1 MNVWLIYAHPI
12 WVTAVIIFIML
23 LVMLEIGY
31 WLGRW
36 RQHMTS
42 EREIVSGD
50 IALTSMYAILG
61 LVMAFTYSFTISRA
75 DNRKQS
81 IIAEANALGTAFLR
95 ADFVAEPNRTELRTL
110 LRGYTETRLI
120 SSGDGASMKRMQK
133 VLDNSLQLQ
142 SELWPITVRI
152 IEEGSHGAIDSLIVQ
167 SINEVI
173 DMHSI
178 RVASAFDRLPIAIF
192 WLLLFNASVV
202 LAVSGYNKGLMKNMN
217 RLRMTALVLVLT
229 AVMMTIIDFDRGLD
243 GFVKTSQQPIIDVL
257 ASMDNAILDN
267 K

>member
-1 MNVWLIYAHPI
+1 MNVWLIYTHPI
-12 WVTAVIIFIML
+12 WVTAIILFIML

-50 IALTSMYAILG
+50 IALTAMYAILG

-75 DNRKQS
+75 DNRRQS

-95 ADFVAEPNRTELRTL
+95 TDFVTEPNRTELRTL
-110 LRGYTETRLI
+110 LREYAKTRLV
-120 SSGDGASMKRMQK
+120 SSEEGSSMKK
-133 VLDNSLQLQ
+133 IKKFLDNSLHLQ
-142 SELWPITVRI
+142 SELWPVTVRI

-178 RVASAFDRLPIAIF
+178 RVAAAFDHLPIAIF

-202 LAVSGYNKGLMKNMN
+202 LAVSGYNRGLMENMN
-217 RLRMTALVLVLT
+217 RFRMSALVLVLT
-229 AVMMTIIDFDRGLD
+229 AVMIIIIDFDRSLD
-243 GFVKTSQQPIIDVL
+243 GFVKTSQQPIINVIAD
-257 ASMDNAILDN
+257 MDDAILES